1 MGWQHGWG
9 MMGGGWFLWVLLL
22 VLIIIIAV
30 WVVSNL
36 GRRQQREPGI
46 RTQNGAPSNVQQTP
60 LEILQTRYAQGEISR
75 DEYER
80 MRQDLQT

>member
-9 MMGGGWFLWVLLL
+9 MMGGWFLWVLLL

-30 WVVSNL
+30 WAVSNL
-36 GRRQQREPGI
+36 GNRQPREPGF
-46 RTQNGAPSNVQQTP
+46 RRQNGASSNLQETP